1 MNVLTEKLN
10 KGILLFDGA
19 FGTELMRRNI
29 PTGTVPELIN
39 LTAPEV
45 VLSVHRDYIA
55 AGADVI
61 STDTF
66 GANRFKAGAR
76 SDEIIAAAVSNAKKA
91 AGKNALVALDLGPTG
106 QMSEPMGDTS
116 FEEFYD
122 CFKAAVIAGK
132 GADMV
137 LIETMSD
144 LTETRAAALAVKE
157 NSDLPLIVSMTF
169 DENMRTFTGTPVDA
183 FVYSVKSL
191 ADVIGV
197 NCSLGPKQLLP
208 VVERI
213 LSLSDKPVI
222 VQANAGL
229 PDANGNYDVSPE
241 EFAEYAETFRQKG
254 VSVIGGCCGTTPAHI
269 SAVKARVGR
278 ENLFKPASPP
288 PAVASATRVVYLDGV
303 TVVGE
308 RINPTGKKAMK
319 EALRAG
325 DMQYVTDRAV
335 EQEDAGAKI
344 LDVNC
349 GIPEVDEAETL
360 IKLVRHLESVTDLPL
375 QLDSSDPV
383 ALEKALRRYSGRA
396 IVNSVNGEQASLQR
410 ILPLVKKYGSMVIG
424 LTIDENGIPKTVEK
438 RISIAEKIIDEAAKY
453 SIPESDIIIDCLT
466 LTAGAEQDQAVNTLE
481 AIRRLKATRR
491 VKTAL
496 GISNVSFG
504 LPYRQAI
511 NTGFLTAA
519 LWAGLDLAII
529 NPNVRENIECIDVFN
544 VLTARDKGAKNYT
557 EKYAGFSPASV
568 AAPKKAAA
576 SAKADDGDLAHL
588 IKRGL
593 PGAEDATD
601 RLLQEGASAE
611 HVIEKILIPALNEV
625 GAAYEK
631 GTLFLP
637 QLIASADSAKSAFK
651 AIKRRMKTD
660 SIASKGKIIM
670 ATVKGDVHD
679 IGKNIAVTVLQN
691 YGYEVIDLGKN
702 VPPEEVVDAVKKHGA
717 RLVGLSALM
726 TTTIKNMEETVSL
739 LKRECPGVKTMV
751 GGAVLTREYAE
762 KIGADYYC
770 PDAQS
775 DVRFAAEVYGE
786 R

>member
-10 KGILLFDGA
+10 KGILIFDGA
-19 FGTELMRRNI
+19 FGTELMRRKI
-29 PTGTVPELIN
+29 QAGTVPELMN

-45 VLSVHRDYIA
+45 VYSVHRDYIA

-66 GANRFKAGAR
+66 GANRFKAGEK
-76 SDEIIAAAVSNAKKA
+76 SEEIIAAAVSTAKKA
-91 AGKNALVALDLGPTG
+91 AEKRALVALDLGPTG

-116 FEEFYD
+116 FEEFYE
-122 CFKAAVIAGK
+122 CYKAAVIAGK
-132 GADMV
+132 GADLV
-137 LIETMSD
+137 LLETMSD

-169 DENMRTFTGTPVDA
+169 GENMRTFTGTPVDA
-183 FVYSVKSL
+183 FVYSVRSL

-229 PDANGNYDVSPE
+229 PDSNGNYNVSPE
-241 EFAEYAETFRQKG
+241 EFAEYAEIFRQKG
-254 VSVIGGCCGTTPAHI
+254 VSVIGGCCGTTPEHI
-269 SAVKARVGR
+269 AAIRSVIGR

-288 PAVASATRVVYLDGV
+288 PAVSSATRVVYLDGV

-319 EALRAG
+319 EALRSG

-349 GIPEVDEAETL
+349 GIPEIDEAETL
-360 IKLVRHLESVTDLPL
+360 VKLVRHLESVTDLPL

-396 IVNSVNGEQASLQR
+396 VVNSVNGEPSSLNR

-424 LTIDENGIPKTVEK
+424 LTIDENGIPKTAEK
-438 RISIAEKIIDEAAKY
+438 RIGIAEKIITEAAKY

-481 AIRRLKATRR
+481 AIRLLKATHS

-496 GISNVSFG
+496 GISNISFG

-511 NTGFLTAA
+511 NSGFLTAA

-529 NPNVRENIECIDVFN
+529 NPNVRENTECIDVFN
-544 VLTARDKGAKNYT
+544 VLTARDEGAKTYT
-557 EKYAGFSPASV
+557 EKYSGVSPTNV
-568 AAPKKAAA
+568 DVPKKAVS
-576 SAKADDGDLAHL
+576 SAEADGDLFYL

-593 PGAEDATD
+593 PAENATD
-601 RLLQEGASAE
+601 KLLDEGLSAE

-651 AIKRRMKTD
+651 AIKRRMK
-660 SIASKGKIIM
+660 SGSAVSKGKVVM

-691 YGYEVIDLGKN
+691 YGYDVIDLGKN
-702 VPPEEVVDAVKKHGA
+702 VPPEDVVDAVKKHGA
-717 RLVGLSALM
+717 KLVGLSALM
-726 TTTIKNMEETVSL
+726 TTTVKNMEETIRL
-739 LKRECPGVKTMV
+739 LKRECPEVKIMV
-751 GGAVLTREYAE
+751 GGAVLTKEYAE

-775 DVRFAAEVYGE
+775 DVKIASTVYGDKP
-786 R
+786 

>member
-10 KGILLFDGA
+10 KGILIFDGA
-19 FGTELMRRNI
+19 FGTELMRRKI
-29 PTGTVPELIN
+29 RAGTVPELIN

-45 VLSVHRDYIA
+45 VYSVHRDYIA

-66 GANRFKAGAR
+66 GANRFKAGEK
-76 SDEIIAAAVSNAKKA
+76 SEEIIAAAVSTAKKA
-91 AGKNALVALDLGPTG
+91 AEKRALVALDLGPTG

-116 FEEFYD
+116 FEEFYE
-122 CFKAAVIAGK
+122 CYKAAVIAGK
-132 GADMV
+132 GADLV
-137 LIETMSD
+137 LLETMSD

-169 DENMRTFTGTPVDA
+169 GENMRTFTGTPVDA
-183 FVYSVKSL
+183 FVYSVRSY

-229 PDANGNYDVSPE
+229 PDSNGNYNVSPE
-241 EFAEYAETFRQKG
+241 EFAEYAEIFRQKG
-254 VSVIGGCCGTTPAHI
+254 VSVIGGCCGTTPEHI
-269 SAVKARVGR
+269 AAIRSVIGR

-288 PAVASATRVVYLDGV
+288 PAVSSATRVVYLDGV

-319 EALRAG
+319 EALRSG

-349 GIPEVDEAETL
+349 GIPEIDEAETL
-360 IKLVRHLESVTDLPL
+360 VKLVRHLESVTDLPL

-396 IVNSVNGEQASLQR
+396 VVNSVNGEPSSLNR

-424 LTIDENGIPKTVEK
+424 LTIDENGIPKTAEK
-438 RISIAEKIIDEAAKY
+438 RIGIAEKIITEAAKY

-466 LTAGAEQDQAVNTLE
+466 LTAGAEQDQAANTLE
-481 AIRRLKATRR
+481 AIRRLKATHS

-496 GISNVSFG
+496 GISNISFG

-511 NTGFLTAA
+511 NSGFLTAA

-529 NPNVRENIECIDVFN
+529 NPNIRENTECIDVFN
-544 VLTARDKGAKNYT
+544 VLTARDEGAKTYT
-557 EKYAGFSPASV
+557 EKYSGVSPTNV
-568 AAPKKAAA
+568 DVPKKAAS
-576 SAKADDGDLAHL
+576 SAEAGGDLFYL

-593 PGAEDATD
+593 PAENATD
-601 RLLQEGASAE
+601 KLLDEGLSAE

-651 AIKRRMKTD
+651 AIKRRMK
-660 SIASKGKIIM
+660 SGSAVSKGKVVM

-691 YGYEVIDLGKN
+691 YGYDVIDLGKN
-702 VPPEEVVDAVKKHGA
+702 VPPEDVVDAVKKHGA
-717 RLVGLSALM
+717 KLVGLSALM
-726 TTTIKNMEETVSL
+726 TTTVKNMEETIRL
-739 LKRECPGVKTMV
+739 LKRECPEVKIMV
-751 GGAVLTREYAE
+751 GGAVLTKEYAE

-775 DVRFAAEVYGE
+775 DVKIASTVYSDKP
-786 R
+786 

>member
-10 KGILLFDGA
+10 KGILIFDGA
-19 FGTELMRRNI
+19 FGTELMRRKI
-29 PTGTVPELIN
+29 RAGTVPELIN

-45 VLSVHRDYIA
+45 VYSVHRDYIA

-66 GANRFKAGAR
+66 GANRFKAGEK
-76 SDEIIAAAVSNAKKA
+76 SEEIIAAAVSTAKKA
-91 AGKNALVALDLGPTG
+91 AEKRALVALDLGPTG

-116 FEEFYD
+116 FEEFYE
-122 CFKAAVIAGK
+122 CYKAAVIAGK
-132 GADMV
+132 GADLV
-137 LIETMSD
+137 LLETMSD

-169 DENMRTFTGTPVDA
+169 GENMRTFTGTPVDA
-183 FVYSVKSL
+183 FVYSVRSL

-229 PDANGNYDVSPE
+229 PDSNGNYNVSPE
-241 EFAEYAETFRQKG
+241 EFAEYAEIFRQKG
-254 VSVIGGCCGTTPAHI
+254 VSVIGGCCGTTPEHI
-269 SAVKARVGR
+269 AAIRSVIGR

-288 PAVASATRVVYLDGV
+288 PAVSSATRVVYLDGV

-319 EALRAG
+319 EALRSG

-349 GIPEVDEAETL
+349 GIPEIDEAETL
-360 IKLVRHLESVTDLPL
+360 VKLVRHLESVTDLPL

-396 IVNSVNGEQASLQR
+396 VVNSVNGEPSSLNR

-424 LTIDENGIPKTVEK
+424 LTIDENGIPKTAEK
-438 RISIAEKIIDEAAKY
+438 RIGIAEKIITEAAKY

-481 AIRRLKATRR
+481 AIRRLKATHS

-496 GISNVSFG
+496 GISNISFG

-511 NTGFLTAA
+511 NSGFLTAA

-529 NPNVRENIECIDVFN
+529 NPNIRENTECIDVFN
-544 VLTARDKGAKNYT
+544 VLTARDEGAKTYT
-557 EKYAGFSPASV
+557 EKYSGVSPANV
-568 AAPKKAAA
+568 DVPKKAAS
-576 SAKADDGDLAHL
+576 SAEADGDLFYL

-593 PGAEDATD
+593 PAENVTD
-601 RLLQEGASAE
+601 KLLDEGLSAE

-651 AIKRRMKTD
+651 AIKRRMK
-660 SIASKGKIIM
+660 SGSAVSKGKVVM

-691 YGYEVIDLGKN
+691 YGYDVIDLGKN
-702 VPPEEVVDAVKKHGA
+702 VPPEDVVDAVKKHGA
-717 RLVGLSALM
+717 KLVGLSALM
-726 TTTIKNMEETVSL
+726 TTTVKNMEETIRL
-739 LKRECPGVKTMV
+739 LKRECPEVKIMV
-751 GGAVLTREYAE
+751 GGAVLTKEYAE

-775 DVRFAAEVYGE
+775 DVKIASTVYGDKP
-786 R
+786 

>member
-10 KGILLFDGA
+10 KGILIFDGA
-19 FGTELMRRNI
+19 FGTELMRRKI
-29 PTGTVPELIN
+29 RAGTVPELIN

-45 VLSVHRDYIA
+45 VYSVHRDYIA

-66 GANRFKAGAR
+66 GANRFKAGEK
-76 SDEIIAAAVSNAKKA
+76 SEEIIAAAVSTAKKA
-91 AGKNALVALDLGPTG
+91 AEKRALVALDLGPTG

-116 FEEFYD
+116 FEEFYE
-122 CFKAAVIAGK
+122 CYKAAVIAGK
-132 GADMV
+132 GADLV
-137 LIETMSD
+137 LLETMSD

-169 DENMRTFTGTPVDA
+169 GENMRTFTGTPVDA
-183 FVYSVKSL
+183 FVYSVRSL

-229 PDANGNYDVSPE
+229 PDSNGNYNVSPE
-241 EFAEYAETFRQKG
+241 EFAEYAEIFRQKG
-254 VSVIGGCCGTTPAHI
+254 VSVIGGCCGTTPEHI
-269 SAVKARVGR
+269 AAIRSVIGR

-288 PAVASATRVVYLDGV
+288 PAVSSATRVVYLDGV

-319 EALRAG
+319 EALRSG

-349 GIPEVDEAETL
+349 GIPEIDEAETL
-360 IKLVRHLESVTDLPL
+360 VKLVRHLESVTDLPL

-396 IVNSVNGEQASLQR
+396 VVNSVNGEPSSLNR

-424 LTIDENGIPKTVEK
+424 LTIDENGIPKTAEK
-438 RISIAEKIIDEAAKY
+438 RIGIAEKIITEAAKY

-481 AIRRLKATRR
+481 AIRRLKATHS

-496 GISNVSFG
+496 GISNISFG

-511 NTGFLTAA
+511 NSGFLTAA

-529 NPNVRENIECIDVFN
+529 NPNIRENIECIDVFN
-544 VLTARDKGAKNYT
+544 VLTARDEGAKTYT
-557 EKYAGFSPASV
+557 EKYSGVSPTNV
-568 AAPKKAAA
+568 DVPKKAAS
-576 SAKADDGDLAHL
+576 SAEADGDLFYL

-593 PGAEDATD
+593 PAENATD
-601 RLLQEGASAE
+601 KLLDEGLSAE

-651 AIKRRMKTD
+651 AIKRRMK
-660 SIASKGKIIM
+660 SGSAVSKGKVVM

-691 YGYEVIDLGKN
+691 YGYDVIDLGKN
-702 VPPEEVVDAVKKHGA
+702 VPPEDVVDAVKKHGA
-717 RLVGLSALM
+717 KLVGLSALM
-726 TTTIKNMEETVSL
+726 TTTVKNMEETIRL
-739 LKRECPGVKTMV
+739 LKRECPEVKIMV
-751 GGAVLTREYAE
+751 GGAVLTKEYAE

-775 DVRFAAEVYGE
+775 DVKIASTVYGDKP
-786 R
+786 

>member
-10 KGILLFDGA
+10 KGILIFDGA
-19 FGTELMRRNI
+19 FGTELMRRKI
-29 PTGTVPELIN
+29 RAGTVPELIN

-45 VLSVHRDYIA
+45 VYSVHRDYIA

-66 GANRFKAGAR
+66 GANRFKAGEK
-76 SDEIIAAAVSNAKKA
+76 SEEIIAAAVSTAKKA
-91 AGKNALVALDLGPTG
+91 AEKRALVALDLGPTG

-116 FEEFYD
+116 FEEFYE
-122 CFKAAVIAGK
+122 CYKAAVIAGK
-132 GADMV
+132 GADLV
-137 LIETMSD
+137 LLETMSD

-169 DENMRTFTGTPVDA
+169 GENMRTFTGTPVDA
-183 FVYSVKSL
+183 FVYSVRSL

-229 PDANGNYDVSPE
+229 PDSNGNYNVSPE
-241 EFAEYAETFRQKG
+241 EFAEYAEIFRQKG
-254 VSVIGGCCGTTPAHI
+254 VSVIGGCCGTTPEHI
-269 SAVKARVGR
+269 AAIRSVIGR

-288 PAVASATRVVYLDGV
+288 PAVSSATRVVYLDGV

-349 GIPEVDEAETL
+349 GIPEIDEAETL
-360 IKLVRHLESVTDLPL
+360 VKLVRHLESVTDLPL

-396 IVNSVNGEQASLQR
+396 VVNSVNGEPSSLNR

-424 LTIDENGIPKTVEK
+424 LTIDENGIPKTAEK
-438 RISIAEKIIDEAAKY
+438 RIGIAEKIITEAAKY

-481 AIRRLKATRR
+481 AIRRLKATHS

-496 GISNVSFG
+496 GISNISFG

-511 NTGFLTAA
+511 NSGFLTAA

-529 NPNVRENIECIDVFN
+529 NPNIRENTECIDVFN
-544 VLTARDKGAKNYT
+544 VLTARDEGAKTYT
-557 EKYAGFSPASV
+557 EKYSGGSPASV
-568 AAPKKAAA
+568 DVPKKAAS
-576 SAKADDGDLAHL
+576 SAEADGDLFYL

-593 PGAEDATD
+593 PAENATD
-601 RLLQEGASAE
+601 KLLDEGLSAE

-651 AIKRRMKTD
+651 AIKRRMK
-660 SIASKGKIIM
+660 SGSAVSKGKVVM

-691 YGYEVIDLGKN
+691 YGYDVIDLGKN
-702 VPPEEVVDAVKKHGA
+702 VPPEDVVDAVKKHGA
-717 RLVGLSALM
+717 KLVGLSALM
-726 TTTIKNMEETVSL
+726 TTTVKNMEETIRL
-739 LKRECPGVKTMV
+739 LKRECPEVKIMV
-751 GGAVLTREYAE
+751 GGAVLTKEYAE

-775 DVRFAAEVYGE
+775 DVKIASTVYGDKP
-786 R
+786 

>member
-10 KGILLFDGA
+10 KGILIFDGA
-19 FGTELMRRNI
+19 FGTELMRRKI
-29 PTGTVPELIN
+29 RAGTVPELIN

-45 VLSVHRDYIA
+45 VYSVHRDYIA

-66 GANRFKAGAR
+66 GANRFKAGEK
-76 SDEIIAAAVSNAKKA
+76 SEEIIAAAVSTAKKA
-91 AGKNALVALDLGPTG
+91 AEKRALVALDLGPTG

-116 FEEFYD
+116 FEEFYE
-122 CFKAAVIAGK
+122 CYKSAVIAGK
-132 GADMV
+132 GADLV
-137 LIETMSD
+137 LLETMSD

-169 DENMRTFTGTPVDA
+169 GENMRTFTGTPVDA
-183 FVYSVKSL
+183 FVYSVRSL

-229 PDANGNYDVSPE
+229 PDSNGNYNVSPE
-241 EFAEYAETFRQKG
+241 EFAEYAEIFRQKG
-254 VSVIGGCCGTTPAHI
+254 VSVIGGCCGTTPEHI
-269 SAVKARVGR
+269 AAIRSVIGR

-288 PAVASATRVVYLDGV
+288 PAVSSATRVVYLDGV

-319 EALRAG
+319 EALRSG

-349 GIPEVDEAETL
+349 GIPEIDEAETL
-360 IKLVRHLESVTDLPL
+360 VKLVRHLESVTDLPL

-396 IVNSVNGEQASLQR
+396 VVNSVNGEPSSLNR

-424 LTIDENGIPKTVEK
+424 LTIDENGIPKTAEK
-438 RISIAEKIIDEAAKY
+438 RIGIAEKIITEAAKY

-481 AIRRLKATRR
+481 AIRRLKATRS

-496 GISNVSFG
+496 GISNISFG

-511 NTGFLTAA
+511 NSGFLTAA

-529 NPNVRENIECIDVFN
+529 NPNIRENTECIDVFN
-544 VLTARDKGAKNYT
+544 VLTARDEGAKTYT
-557 EKYAGFSPASV
+557 EKYSGVSPTNV
-568 AAPKKAAA
+568 DVPKKAAS
-576 SAKADDGDLAHL
+576 SAEADGDLFYL

-593 PGAEDATD
+593 PAENATD
-601 RLLQEGASAE
+601 KLLDEGLSAE

-651 AIKRRMKTD
+651 AIKRRMK
-660 SIASKGKIIM
+660 SGSAVSKGKVVM

-691 YGYEVIDLGKN
+691 YGYDVIDLGKN
-702 VPPEEVVDAVKKHGA
+702 VPPEDVVDAVKKHGA
-717 RLVGLSALM
+717 KLVGLSALM
-726 TTTIKNMEETVSL
+726 TTTVKNMEETIRL
-739 LKRECPGVKTMV
+739 LKRECPEVKIMV
-751 GGAVLTREYAE
+751 GGAVLTKEYAE

-775 DVRFAAEVYGE
+775 DVKIASTVYGDKP
-786 R
+786 

>member
-10 KGILLFDGA
+10 KGILIFDGA
-19 FGTELMRRNI
+19 FGTELMRRKI
-29 PTGTVPELIN
+29 RAGTVPELIN

-45 VLSVHRDYIA
+45 VYSVHRDYIA

-66 GANRFKAGAR
+66 GANRFKAGEK
-76 SDEIIAAAVSNAKKA
+76 SEEIIAAAVSTAKKA
-91 AGKNALVALDLGPTG
+91 AEKRALVALDLGPTG

-116 FEEFYD
+116 FEEFYE
-122 CFKAAVIAGK
+122 CYKAAVIAGK
-132 GADMV
+132 GADLV
-137 LIETMSD
+137 LLETMSD

-169 DENMRTFTGTPVDA
+169 GENMRTFTGTPVDA
-183 FVYSVKSL
+183 FVYSVRSY

-208 VVERI
+208 IVERI

-229 PDANGNYDVSPE
+229 PDSNGNYNVSPE
-241 EFAEYAETFRQKG
+241 EFAEYAEIFRQKG
-254 VSVIGGCCGTTPAHI
+254 VSVIGGCCGTTPEHI
-269 SAVKARVGR
+269 AAIRSVIGR

-288 PAVASATRVVYLDGV
+288 PAVSSATRVVYLDGV

-319 EALRAG
+319 EALRSG

-349 GIPEVDEAETL
+349 GIPEIDEAETL
-360 IKLVRHLESVTDLPL
+360 VKLVRHLESVTDLPL

-396 IVNSVNGEQASLQR
+396 VVNSVNGEPSSLNR

-424 LTIDENGIPKTVEK
+424 LTIDENGIPKTAEK
-438 RISIAEKIIDEAAKY
+438 RIGIAEKIITEAAKY

-481 AIRRLKATRR
+481 AIRRLKATHS

-496 GISNVSFG
+496 GISNISFG

-511 NTGFLTAA
+511 NSGFLTAA

-529 NPNVRENIECIDVFN
+529 NPNIRENTECIDVFN
-544 VLTARDKGAKNYT
+544 VLTARDEGAKTYT
-557 EKYAGFSPASV
+557 EKYSGVSPTNV
-568 AAPKKAAA
+568 DVPKKAAS
-576 SAKADDGDLAHL
+576 SAEADGDLFYL

-593 PGAEDATD
+593 PAESATD
-601 RLLQEGASAE
+601 KLLDEGLSAE

-651 AIKRRMKTD
+651 AIKRRMK
-660 SIASKGKIIM
+660 SGSAVSKGKVVM

-691 YGYEVIDLGKN
+691 YGYDVIDLGKN
-702 VPPEEVVDAVKKHGA
+702 VPPEDVVDAVKKHGA
-717 RLVGLSALM
+717 KLVGLSALM
-726 TTTIKNMEETVSL
+726 TTTVKNMEETIRL
-739 LKRECPGVKTMV
+739 LKRECPEVKIMV
-751 GGAVLTREYAE
+751 GGAVLTKEYAE

-775 DVRFAAEVYGE
+775 DVKIASTVYGDKP
-786 R
+786 

>member
-10 KGILLFDGA
+10 KGILIFDGA
-19 FGTELMRRNI
+19 FGTELMRRKI
-29 PTGTVPELIN
+29 RAGTVPELIN

-45 VLSVHRDYIA
+45 VYSVHRDYIA

-66 GANRFKAGAR
+66 GANRFKAGEK
-76 SDEIIAAAVSNAKKA
+76 SEEIIAAAVSTAKKA
-91 AGKNALVALDLGPTG
+91 AEKRALVALDLGPTG

-116 FEEFYD
+116 FEEFYE
-122 CFKAAVIAGK
+122 CYKAAVIAGK
-132 GADMV
+132 GADLV
-137 LIETMSD
+137 LLETMSD

-169 DENMRTFTGTPVDA
+169 GENMRTFTGTPVDA
-183 FVYSVKSL
+183 FVYSVRSY

-208 VVERI
+208 IVERI

-229 PDANGNYDVSPE
+229 PDSNGNYNVSPE
-241 EFAEYAETFRQKG
+241 EFAEYAEIFRQKG
-254 VSVIGGCCGTTPAHI
+254 VSVIGGCCGTTPEHI
-269 SAVKARVGR
+269 AAIRSVIGR

-288 PAVASATRVVYLDGV
+288 PAVSSATRVVYLDGV

-319 EALRAG
+319 EALRSG

-349 GIPEVDEAETL
+349 GIPEIDEAETL
-360 IKLVRHLESVTDLPL
+360 VKLVRHLESVTDLPL

-396 IVNSVNGEQASLQR
+396 VVNSVNGEPSSLNR

-424 LTIDENGIPKTVEK
+424 LTIDENGIPKTAEK
-438 RISIAEKIIDEAAKY
+438 RIGIAEKIITEAAKY

-481 AIRRLKATRR
+481 AIRRLKATHS

-496 GISNVSFG
+496 GISNISFG

-511 NTGFLTAA
+511 NSGFLTAA

-529 NPNVRENIECIDVFN
+529 NPNIRENIECIDVFN
-544 VLTARDKGAKNYT
+544 VLTARDEGAKTYT
-557 EKYAGFSPASV
+557 EKYSGVSPTNV
-568 AAPKKAAA
+568 DVPKKAAS
-576 SAKADDGDLAHL
+576 SAEADGDLFYL

-593 PGAEDATD
+593 PAENATD
-601 RLLQEGASAE
+601 KLLDEGLSAE

-651 AIKRRMKTD
+651 AIKRRMK
-660 SIASKGKIIM
+660 SGSAVSKGKVVM

-691 YGYEVIDLGKN
+691 YGYDVIDLGKN
-702 VPPEEVVDAVKKHGA
+702 VPPEDVVDAVKKHGA
-717 RLVGLSALM
+717 KLVGLSALM
-726 TTTIKNMEETVSL
+726 TTTVKNMEETIRL
-739 LKRECPGVKTMV
+739 LKRECPEVKIMV
-751 GGAVLTREYAE
+751 GGAVLTKEYAE

-775 DVRFAAEVYGE
+775 DVKIASTVYGDKP
-786 R
+786 

>member
-10 KGILLFDGA
+10 KGILIFDGA
-19 FGTELMRRNI
+19 FGTELMRRKI
-29 PTGTVPELIN
+29 QAGTVPELIN

-45 VLSVHRDYIA
+45 VYSVHRDYIA

-66 GANRFKAGAR
+66 GANRFKAGEK
-76 SDEIIAAAVSNAKKA
+76 SEEIIAAAVSTAKKA
-91 AGKNALVALDLGPTG
+91 AEKRALVALDLGPTG

-116 FEEFYD
+116 FEEFYE
-122 CFKAAVIAGK
+122 CYKAAVIAGK
-132 GADMV
+132 GADLV
-137 LIETMSD
+137 LLETMSD

-169 DENMRTFTGTPVDA
+169 GENMRTFTGTPVDA
-183 FVYSVKSL
+183 FVYSVRSY

-229 PDANGNYDVSPE
+229 PDSNGNYNVSPE
-241 EFAEYAETFRQKG
+241 EFAEYAEIFRQKG
-254 VSVIGGCCGTTPAHI
+254 VSVIGGCCGTTPEHI
-269 SAVKARVGR
+269 AAIRSVIGR

-288 PAVASATRVVYLDGV
+288 PAVSSATRVVYLDGV

-319 EALRAG
+319 EALRSG

-349 GIPEVDEAETL
+349 GIPEIDEAETL
-360 IKLVRHLESVTDLPL
+360 VKLVRHLESVTDLPL

-396 IVNSVNGEQASLQR
+396 VVNSVNGEPSSLNR

-424 LTIDENGIPKTVEK
+424 LTIDENGIPKTAEK
-438 RISIAEKIIDEAAKY
+438 RIGIAEKIITEAAKY

-481 AIRRLKATRR
+481 AIRRLKATHS

-496 GISNVSFG
+496 GISNISFG

-511 NTGFLTAA
+511 NSGFLTAA

-529 NPNVRENIECIDVFN
+529 NPNIRENTECIDVFN
-544 VLTARDKGAKNYT
+544 VLTARDEGAKTYT
-557 EKYAGFSPASV
+557 EKYSGVSPTNV
-568 AAPKKAAA
+568 DVPKKAAS
-576 SAKADDGDLAHL
+576 SAEADGDLFYL

-593 PGAEDATD
+593 PAENATD
-601 RLLQEGASAE
+601 KLLDEGLSAE

-651 AIKRRMKTD
+651 AIKRRMK
-660 SIASKGKIIM
+660 SGSAVSKGKVVM

-691 YGYEVIDLGKN
+691 YGYDVIDLGKN
-702 VPPEEVVDAVKKHGA
+702 VPPEDVVDAVKKHGA
-717 RLVGLSALM
+717 KLVGLSALM
-726 TTTIKNMEETVSL
+726 TTTVKNMEETIRL
-739 LKRECPGVKTMV
+739 LKRECPEVKIMV
-751 GGAVLTREYAE
+751 GGAVLTKEYAE

-775 DVRFAAEVYGE
+775 DVKIASTVYGDKP
-786 R
+786 

>member
-10 KGILLFDGA
+10 KGILIFDGA
-19 FGTELMRRNI
+19 FGTELMRRKI
-29 PTGTVPELIN
+29 QAGTVPELIN

-45 VLSVHRDYIA
+45 VYSVHRDYIA

-66 GANRFKAGAR
+66 GANRFKAGEK
-76 SDEIIAAAVSNAKKA
+76 SEEIIAAAVSTAKKA
-91 AGKNALVALDLGPTG
+91 AEKRALVALDLGPTG

-116 FEEFYD
+116 FEEFYE
-122 CFKAAVIAGK
+122 CYKAAVIAGK
-132 GADMV
+132 GADLV
-137 LIETMSD
+137 LLETMSD

-169 DENMRTFTGTPVDA
+169 GENMRTFTGTPVDA
-183 FVYSVKSL
+183 FVYSVRSY

-229 PDANGNYDVSPE
+229 PDSNGNYNVSPE
-241 EFAEYAETFRQKG
+241 EFAEYAEIFRQKG
-254 VSVIGGCCGTTPAHI
+254 VSVIGGCCGTTPEHI
-269 SAVKARVGR
+269 AAIRSVIGR

-288 PAVASATRVVYLDGV
+288 PAVSSATRVVYLDGV

-319 EALRAG
+319 EALRSG

-349 GIPEVDEAETL
+349 GIPEIDEAETL
-360 IKLVRHLESVTDLPL
+360 VKLVRHLESVTDLPL

-396 IVNSVNGEQASLQR
+396 VVNSVNGEPSSLNR

-424 LTIDENGIPKTVEK
+424 LTIDENGIPKTAEK
-438 RISIAEKIIDEAAKY
+438 RIGIAEKIITEAAKY

-481 AIRRLKATRR
+481 AIRRLKATHS

-496 GISNVSFG
+496 GISNISFG

-511 NTGFLTAA
+511 NSGFLTAA

-529 NPNVRENIECIDVFN
+529 NPNIRENTECIDVFN
-544 VLTARDKGAKNYT
+544 VLTARDEGAKTYT
-557 EKYAGFSPASV
+557 EKYSGVSPTNV
-568 AAPKKAAA
+568 DVPKKAAS
-576 SAKADDGDLAHL
+576 SAEADGDLFYL

-593 PGAEDATD
+593 PAENATVK
-601 RLLQEGASAE
+601 LLDEGLSAE

-651 AIKRRMKTD
+651 AIKRRMK
-660 SIASKGKIIM
+660 SGSAVSKGKVVM

-691 YGYEVIDLGKN
+691 YGYDVIDLGKN
-702 VPPEEVVDAVKKHGA
+702 VPPEDVVDAVKKHGA
-717 RLVGLSALM
+717 KLVGLSALM
-726 TTTIKNMEETVSL
+726 TTTVKNMEETIRL
-739 LKRECPGVKTMV
+739 LKRECPEVKIMV
-751 GGAVLTREYAE
+751 GGAVLTKEYAE

-775 DVRFAAEVYGE
+775 DVKIASTVYGDKP
-786 R
+786 

>member
-10 KGILLFDGA
+10 KGILIFDGA
-19 FGTELMRRNI
+19 FGTELMRRKI
-29 PTGTVPELIN
+29 RAGTVPELIN

-45 VLSVHRDYIA
+45 VYSVHRDYIA

-66 GANRFKAGAR
+66 GANRFKAGEK
-76 SDEIIAAAVSNAKKA
+76 SEEIIAAAVSTAKKA
-91 AGKNALVALDLGPTG
+91 AEKRALVALDLGPTG

-116 FEEFYD
+116 FEEFYE
-122 CFKAAVIAGK
+122 CYKAAVIAGK
-132 GADMV
+132 GADLV
-137 LIETMSD
+137 LLETMSD

-169 DENMRTFTGTPVDA
+169 GENMRTFTGTPVDA
-183 FVYSVKSL
+183 FVYSVRSY

-208 VVERI
+208 IVERI

-229 PDANGNYDVSPE
+229 PDSNGNYNVSPE
-241 EFAEYAETFRQKG
+241 EFAEYAEIFRQKG
-254 VSVIGGCCGTTPAHI
+254 VSVIGGCCGTTPEHI
-269 SAVKARVGR
+269 AAIRSVIGR

-288 PAVASATRVVYLDGV
+288 PAVSSATRVVYLDGV

-319 EALRAG
+319 EALRSG

-349 GIPEVDEAETL
+349 GIPEIDEAETL
-360 IKLVRHLESVTDLPL
+360 VKLVRHLESVTDLPL

-396 IVNSVNGEQASLQR
+396 VVNSVNGEPSSLNR

-424 LTIDENGIPKTVEK
+424 LTIDENGIPKTAEK
-438 RISIAEKIIDEAAKY
+438 RIGIAEKIITEAAKY

-481 AIRRLKATRR
+481 AIRRLKATRS

-496 GISNVSFG
+496 GISNISFG

-511 NTGFLTAA
+511 NSGFLTAA

-544 VLTARDKGAKNYT
+544 VLTARDEGAKTYT
-557 EKYAGFSPASV
+557 EKYSGVSPTNV
-568 AAPKKAAA
+568 DVPKKAAS
-576 SAKADDGDLAHL
+576 SAEADGDLFYL

-593 PGAEDATD
+593 PAENATD
-601 RLLQEGASAE
+601 KLLDEGLSAE

-651 AIKRRMKTD
+651 AIKRRMK
-660 SIASKGKIIM
+660 SGSAVSKGKVVM

-691 YGYEVIDLGKN
+691 YGYDVIDLGKN
-702 VPPEEVVDAVKKHGA
+702 VPPEDVVDAVKKHGA
-717 RLVGLSALM
+717 KLVGLSALM
-726 TTTIKNMEETVSL
+726 TTTVKNMEETIRL
-739 LKRECPGVKTMV
+739 LKRECPEVKIMV
-751 GGAVLTREYAE
+751 GGAVLTKEYAE

-775 DVRFAAEVYGE
+775 DVKIASTVYGDKP
-786 R
+786 

>member
-10 KGILLFDGA
+10 KGILIFDGA
-19 FGTELMRRNI
+19 FGTELMRRKI
-29 PTGTVPELIN
+29 RAGTVPELIN

-45 VLSVHRDYIA
+45 VYSVHRDYIA

-66 GANRFKAGAR
+66 GANRFKAGEK
-76 SDEIIAAAVSNAKKA
+76 SEEIIAAAVSTAKKA
-91 AGKNALVALDLGPTG
+91 AEKRVLVALDLGPTG

-116 FEEFYD
+116 FEEFYE
-122 CFKAAVIAGK
+122 CYKAAVIAGK
-132 GADMV
+132 GADLV
-137 LIETMSD
+137 LLETMSD

-169 DENMRTFTGTPVDA
+169 GENMRTFTGTPVDA
-183 FVYSVKSL
+183 FVYSVRSL

-229 PDANGNYDVSPE
+229 PDSNGNYNVSPE
-241 EFAEYAETFRQKG
+241 EFAEYAEIFRQKG
-254 VSVIGGCCGTTPAHI
+254 VSVIGGCCGTTPEHI
-269 SAVKARVGR
+269 AAIRSVIGR

-288 PAVASATRVVYLDGV
+288 PAVSSATRVVYLDGV

-319 EALRAG
+319 EALRSG

-349 GIPEVDEAETL
+349 GIPEIDEAETL
-360 IKLVRHLESVTDLPL
+360 VKLVRHLESVTDLPL

-396 IVNSVNGEQASLQR
+396 VVNSVNGEPSSLNR

-424 LTIDENGIPKTVEK
+424 LTIDENGIPKTAEK
-438 RISIAEKIIDEAAKY
+438 RIGIAEKIITEAAKY

-481 AIRRLKATRR
+481 AIRRLKATHS

-496 GISNVSFG
+496 GISNISFG

-511 NTGFLTAA
+511 NSGFLTAA

-529 NPNVRENIECIDVFN
+529 NPNIRENTECIDVFN
-544 VLTARDKGAKNYT
+544 VLTARDEGAKTYT
-557 EKYAGFSPASV
+557 EKYSGVSPTNV
-568 AAPKKAAA
+568 DVPKKAAS
-576 SAKADDGDLAHL
+576 SAEADGDLFYL

-593 PGAEDATD
+593 PAENATD
-601 RLLQEGASAE
+601 KLLDEGLSAE

-651 AIKRRMKTD
+651 AIKRRMK
-660 SIASKGKIIM
+660 SGSAVSKGKVVM

-691 YGYEVIDLGKN
+691 YGYDVIDLGKN
-702 VPPEEVVDAVKKHGA
+702 VPPEDVVDAVKKHGA
-717 RLVGLSALM
+717 KLVGLSALM
-726 TTTIKNMEETVSL
+726 TTTVKNMEETIRL
-739 LKRECPGVKTMV
+739 LKRECPEVKIMV
-751 GGAVLTREYAE
+751 GGAVLTKEYAE

-775 DVRFAAEVYGE
+775 DVKIASTVYGDKP
-786 R
+786 

>member
-10 KGILLFDGA
+10 KGILIFDGA
-19 FGTELMRRNI
+19 FGTELMRRKI
-29 PTGTVPELIN
+29 PTGTLPELIN

-45 VLSVHRDYIA
+45 VYSVHRDYIA

-66 GANRFKAGAR
+66 GANRFKAGEK
-76 SDEIIAAAVSNAKKA
+76 SEEIIDAAVSTAKKA
-91 AGKNALVALDLGPTG
+91 AEKRALVALDLGPTG

-116 FEEFYD
+116 FEEFYE
-122 CFKAAVIAGK
+122 CYKAAVIAGK
-132 GADMV
+132 GADLV
-137 LIETMSD
+137 LLETMSD

-169 DENMRTFTGTPVDA
+169 GENMRTFTGTPVDA
-183 FVYSVKSL
+183 FVYSVRSY

-229 PDANGNYDVSPE
+229 PDSNGNYNVSPE
-241 EFAEYAETFRQKG
+241 EFAEYAEIFRQKG
-254 VSVIGGCCGTTPAHI
+254 VSVIGGCCGTTPEHI
-269 SAVKARVGR
+269 AAIRSVIGR

-288 PAVASATRVVYLDGV
+288 PAVSSATRVVYLDGV

-319 EALRAG
+319 EALRSG

-349 GIPEVDEAETL
+349 GIPEIDEAETL
-360 IKLVRHLESVTDLPL
+360 VKLVRHLESVTDLPL

-396 IVNSVNGEQASLQR
+396 VVNSVNGEPSSLNR

-424 LTIDENGIPKTVEK
+424 LTIDENGIPKTAEK
-438 RISIAEKIIDEAAKY
+438 RIGIAEKIITEAAKY

-481 AIRRLKATRR
+481 AIRRLKATRS

-496 GISNVSFG
+496 GISNISFG

-511 NTGFLTAA
+511 NSGFLTAA

-544 VLTARDKGAKNYT
+544 VLTARDEGAKTYT
-557 EKYAGFSPASV
+557 EKYSGVSPTNV
-568 AAPKKAAA
+568 DVPKKAAS
-576 SAKADDGDLAHL
+576 SAEADGDLFYL

-593 PGAEDATD
+593 PAENATD
-601 RLLQEGASAE
+601 KLLDEGLSAE

-651 AIKRRMKTD
+651 AIKRRMK
-660 SIASKGKIIM
+660 SGSAVSKGKVVM

-691 YGYEVIDLGKN
+691 YGYDVIDLGKN
-702 VPPEEVVDAVKKHGA
+702 VPPEDVVDAVKKHGA
-717 RLVGLSALM
+717 KLVGLSALM
-726 TTTIKNMEETVSL
+726 TTTVKNMEETIRL
-739 LKRECPGVKTMV
+739 LKRECPEVKIMV
-751 GGAVLTREYAE
+751 GGAVLTKEYAE

-775 DVRFAAEVYGE
+775 DVKIASTVYGDKP
-786 R
+786 

>member
-10 KGILLFDGA
+10 KGILIFDGA
-19 FGTELMRRNI
+19 FGTELMRRKI
-29 PTGTVPELIN
+29 RAGTVPELIN

-45 VLSVHRDYIA
+45 VYSVHRDYIA

-66 GANRFKAGAR
+66 GANRCKAGEK
-76 SDEIIAAAVSNAKKA
+76 SEEIIAAAVSTAKKA
-91 AGKNALVALDLGPTG
+91 AEKRALVALDLGPTG

-116 FEEFYD
+116 FEEFYE
-122 CFKAAVIAGK
+122 CYKAAVIAGK
-132 GADMV
+132 GADLV
-137 LIETMSD
+137 LLETMSD

-169 DENMRTFTGTPVDA
+169 GENMRTFTGTSVDA
-183 FVYSVKSL
+183 FVYSVRSL

-229 PDANGNYDVSPE
+229 PDSNGNYNVSPE
-241 EFAEYAETFRQKG
+241 EFAEYAEIFRQKG
-254 VSVIGGCCGTTPAHI
+254 GSVIGGCCGTTPEHI
-269 SAVKARVGR
+269 AAIRSVIGR

-288 PAVASATRVVYLDGV
+288 PAVSSATRVVYLDGV

-319 EALRAG
+319 EALRSG

-349 GIPEVDEAETL
+349 GIPEIDEAETL
-360 IKLVRHLESVTDLPL
+360 VKLVRHLESVTDLPL

-396 IVNSVNGEQASLQR
+396 VVNSVNGEPSSLNR

-424 LTIDENGIPKTVEK
+424 LTIDENGIPKTAEK
-438 RISIAEKIIDEAAKY
+438 RIGIAEKIITEAAKY

-481 AIRRLKATRR
+481 AIRRLKATHS

-496 GISNVSFG
+496 GISNISFG

-511 NTGFLTAA
+511 NSGFLTAA

-529 NPNVRENIECIDVFN
+529 NPNIRENTECIDVFN
-544 VLTARDKGAKNYT
+544 VLTARDEGAKTYT
-557 EKYAGFSPASV
+557 EKYSGVSPTNV
-568 AAPKKAAA
+568 DVPKNAA
-576 SAKADDGDLAHL
+576 SSAEADGDLFYL

-593 PGAEDATD
+593 PAENATD
-601 RLLQEGASAE
+601 KLLDEGLSAE

-651 AIKRRMKTD
+651 AIKRRMK
-660 SIASKGKIIM
+660 SGSAVSKGKVVM

-691 YGYEVIDLGKN
+691 YGYDVIDLGKN
-702 VPPEEVVDAVKKHGA
+702 VPPEDVVDAAKKHGA
-717 RLVGLSALM
+717 KLVGLSALM
-726 TTTIKNMEETVSL
+726 TTTVKNMEETIRL
-739 LKRECPGVKTMV
+739 LKRECPEVKIMV
-751 GGAVLTREYAE
+751 GGAVLTKEYAE

-775 DVRFAAEVYGE
+775 DVKIASTVYGDKP
-786 R
+786 

>member
-10 KGILLFDGA
+10 KGILIFDGA
-19 FGTELMRRNI
+19 FGTELMRRKI
-29 PTGTVPELIN
+29 RAGTVPELIN

-45 VLSVHRDYIA
+45 VYSVHRDYIA

-66 GANRFKAGAR
+66 GANRFKAGEK
-76 SDEIIAAAVSNAKKA
+76 SEEIIAAAVSTAKKA
-91 AGKNALVALDLGPTG
+91 AEKRALVALDLGPTG

-116 FEEFYD
+116 FEEFYE
-122 CFKAAVIAGK
+122 CYKAAVIAGK
-132 GADMV
+132 GADLV
-137 LIETMSD
+137 LLETMSD

-169 DENMRTFTGTPVDA
+169 GENMRTFTGTPVDA
-183 FVYSVKSL
+183 FVYSVRSY

-208 VVERI
+208 IVERI

-229 PDANGNYDVSPE
+229 PDSNGNYNVSPE
-241 EFAEYAETFRQKG
+241 EFAEYAEIFRQKG
-254 VSVIGGCCGTTPAHI
+254 VSVIGGCCGTTPEHI
-269 SAVKARVGR
+269 AAIRSVIGR

-288 PAVASATRVVYLDGV
+288 PAVSSATRVVYLDGV

-319 EALRAG
+319 EALRSG

-349 GIPEVDEAETL
+349 GIPEIDEAETL
-360 IKLVRHLESVTDLPL
+360 VKLVRHLESVTDLPL

-396 IVNSVNGEQASLQR
+396 VVNSVNGEPSSLNR

-424 LTIDENGIPKTVEK
+424 LTIDENGIPKTAEK
-438 RISIAEKIIDEAAKY
+438 RIGIAEKIITEAAKY

-481 AIRRLKATRR
+481 AIRRLKATHS

-496 GISNVSFG
+496 GISNISFG

-511 NTGFLTAA
+511 NSGFLTAA

-529 NPNVRENIECIDVFN
+529 NPNIRENIECIDVFN
-544 VLTARDKGAKNYT
+544 VLTARDEGAKTYT
-557 EKYAGFSPASV
+557 EKYSGVSPTNV
-568 AAPKKAAA
+568 DVPKNAA
-576 SAKADDGDLAHL
+576 SSAEADGDLFYL

-593 PGAEDATD
+593 PAENATD
-601 RLLQEGASAE
+601 KLLDEGLSAE

-651 AIKRRMKTD
+651 AIKRRMK
-660 SIASKGKIIM
+660 SGSAVSKGKVVM

-691 YGYEVIDLGKN
+691 YGYDVIDLGKN
-702 VPPEEVVDAVKKHGA
+702 VPPEDVVDAVKKHGA
-717 RLVGLSALM
+717 KLVGLSALM
-726 TTTIKNMEETVSL
+726 TTTVKNMEETIRL
-739 LKRECPGVKTMV
+739 LKRECPEVKIMV
-751 GGAVLTREYAE
+751 GGAVLTKEYAE

-775 DVRFAAEVYGE
+775 DVKIASTVYGDKP
-786 R
+786 

>member
-10 KGILLFDGA
+10 KGILIFDGA
-19 FGTELMRRNI
+19 FGTELMRRKI
-29 PTGTVPELIN
+29 RAGTVPELIN

-45 VLSVHRDYIA
+45 VYSVHRDYIA

-66 GANRFKAGAR
+66 GANRFKAGEK
-76 SDEIIAAAVSNAKKA
+76 SEEIIAAAVSTAKKA
-91 AGKNALVALDLGPTG
+91 AEKRALVALDLGPTG

-116 FEEFYD
+116 FEEFYE
-122 CFKAAVIAGK
+122 CYKAAVIAGK
-132 GADMV
+132 GADLV
-137 LIETMSD
+137 LLETMSD

-169 DENMRTFTGTPVDA
+169 GENMRTFTGTPVDA
-183 FVYSVKSL
+183 FVYSVRSY

-208 VVERI
+208 IVERI

-229 PDANGNYDVSPE
+229 PDSNGNYNVSPE
-241 EFAEYAETFRQKG
+241 EFAEYAEIFRQKG
-254 VSVIGGCCGTTPAHI
+254 VSVIGGCCGTTPEHI
-269 SAVKARVGR
+269 AAIRSVIGR

-288 PAVASATRVVYLDGV
+288 PAVSSATRVVYLDGV

-319 EALRAG
+319 EALRSG

-335 EQEDAGAKI
+335 EQEEAGAKI

-349 GIPEVDEAETL
+349 GIPEIDEAETL
-360 IKLVRHLESVTDLPL
+360 VKLVRHLESVTDLPL

-396 IVNSVNGEQASLQR
+396 VVNSVNGEPSSLNR

-424 LTIDENGIPKTVEK
+424 LTIDENGIPKTAEK
-438 RISIAEKIIDEAAKY
+438 RIGIAEKIITEAAKH

-481 AIRRLKATRR
+481 AIRRLKATHS

-496 GISNVSFG
+496 GISNISFG

-511 NTGFLTAA
+511 NSGFLTAA

-529 NPNVRENIECIDVFN
+529 NPNIRENTECIDVFN
-544 VLTARDKGAKNYT
+544 VLTARDEGAKTYT
-557 EKYAGFSPASV
+557 EKYSGVSPTNV
-568 AAPKKAAA
+568 DVPKKAAS
-576 SAKADDGDLAHL
+576 SAEADGDLFYL

-593 PGAEDATD
+593 PAENATD
-601 RLLQEGASAE
+601 KLLDEGLSAE

-651 AIKRRMKTD
+651 AIKRRMK
-660 SIASKGKIIM
+660 SGSAVSKGKVVM

-691 YGYEVIDLGKN
+691 YGYDVIDMGKN
-702 VPPEEVVDAVKKHGA
+702 VPPEDVVDAVKKHGA
-717 RLVGLSALM
+717 KLVGLSALM
-726 TTTIKNMEETVSL
+726 TTTVKNMEETIRL
-739 LKRECPGVKTMV
+739 LKRECPEVKIMV
-751 GGAVLTREYAE
+751 GGAVLTKEYAE

-775 DVRFAAEVYGE
+775 DVKIASTVYGDKP
-786 R
+786 

>member
-10 KGILLFDGA
+10 KGILIFDGA
-19 FGTELMRRNI
+19 FGTELMRRKI
-29 PTGTVPELIN
+29 RAGTVPELIN

-45 VLSVHRDYIA
+45 VYSVHRDYIA

-66 GANRFKAGAR
+66 GANRFKAGEK
-76 SDEIIAAAVSNAKKA
+76 SEEIIAAAVSTAKKA
-91 AGKNALVALDLGPTG
+91 AEKRALVALDLGPTG

-116 FEEFYD
+116 FEEFYE
-122 CFKAAVIAGK
+122 CYKAAVIAGK
-132 GADMV
+132 GADLV
-137 LIETMSD
+137 LLETMSD

-169 DENMRTFTGTPVDA
+169 GENMRTFTGTPVDA
-183 FVYSVKSL
+183 FVYSVRSY

-229 PDANGNYDVSPE
+229 PDSNGNYNVSPE
-241 EFAEYAETFRQKG
+241 EFAEYAEIFRQKG
-254 VSVIGGCCGTTPAHI
+254 VSVIGGCCGTTPEHI
-269 SAVKARVGR
+269 AAIRSVIGR

-288 PAVASATRVVYLDGV
+288 PAVSSATRVVYLDGV

-319 EALRAG
+319 EALRSG

-349 GIPEVDEAETL
+349 GIPEIDEAETL
-360 IKLVRHLESVTDLPL
+360 VKLVRHLESVTDLPL

-396 IVNSVNGEQASLQR
+396 VVNSVNGEPSSLNR

-424 LTIDENGIPKTVEK
+424 LTIDENGIPKTAEK
-438 RISIAEKIIDEAAKY
+438 RIGIAEKIITEAAKY

-481 AIRRLKATRR
+481 AIRRLKATRS

-496 GISNVSFG
+496 GISNISFG

-511 NTGFLTAA
+511 NSGFLTAA

-529 NPNVRENIECIDVFN
+529 NPNIRENTECIDVFN
-544 VLTARDKGAKNYT
+544 VLTARDEGAKTYT
-557 EKYAGFSPASV
+557 EKYSGASPTNV
-568 AAPKKAAA
+568 DVPKNAA
-576 SAKADDGDLAHL
+576 SSAEADGDLFYL

-593 PGAEDATD
+593 PAENATD
-601 RLLQEGASAE
+601 KLLDEGLSAE

-651 AIKRRMKTD
+651 AIKRRMK
-660 SIASKGKIIM
+660 SGSAVSKGKVVM

-691 YGYEVIDLGKN
+691 YGYDVIDLGKN
-702 VPPEEVVDAVKKHGA
+702 VPPEDVVDAVKKHGA
-717 RLVGLSALM
+717 KLVGLSALM
-726 TTTIKNMEETVSL
+726 TTTVKNMEETIRL
-739 LKRECPGVKTMV
+739 LKRECPEVKIMV
-751 GGAVLTREYAE
+751 GGAVLTKEYAE

-775 DVRFAAEVYGE
+775 DVKIASTVYGDKP
-786 R
+786 

>member
-10 KGILLFDGA
+10 KGILIFDGA
-19 FGTELMRRNI
+19 FGTELMRRKI
-29 PTGTVPELIN
+29 RAGTVPELIN

-45 VLSVHRDYIA
+45 VYSVHRDYIA

-66 GANRFKAGAR
+66 GANRFKAGEN
-76 SDEIIAAAVSNAKKA
+76 SEEIIAAAVSTAKKA
-91 AGKNALVALDLGPTG
+91 AEKRALVALDLGPTG

-116 FEEFYD
+116 FEEFYE
-122 CFKAAVIAGK
+122 CYKAAVIAGK
-132 GADMV
+132 GADLV
-137 LIETMSD
+137 LLETMSD

-169 DENMRTFTGTPVDA
+169 GENMRTFTGTPVDA
-183 FVYSVKSL
+183 FVYSVRSY

-208 VVERI
+208 IVERI

-229 PDANGNYDVSPE
+229 PDSNGNYNVSPE
-241 EFAEYAETFRQKG
+241 EFAEYAEIFRQKG
-254 VSVIGGCCGTTPAHI
+254 VSVIGGCCGTTPEHI
-269 SAVKARVGR
+269 AAIRSVIGR

-288 PAVASATRVVYLDGV
+288 PAVSSATRVVYLDGV

-319 EALRAG
+319 EALRSG

-349 GIPEVDEAETL
+349 GIPEIDEAETL
-360 IKLVRHLESVTDLPL
+360 VKLVRHLESVTDLPL

-396 IVNSVNGEQASLQR
+396 VVNSVNGEPSSLNR

-424 LTIDENGIPKTVEK
+424 LTIDENGIPKTAEK
-438 RISIAEKIIDEAAKY
+438 RIGIAEKIITEAAKY

-481 AIRRLKATRR
+481 AIRRLKATRS

-496 GISNVSFG
+496 GISNISFG

-511 NTGFLTAA
+511 NSGFLTAA

-544 VLTARDKGAKNYT
+544 VLTARDEGAKTYT
-557 EKYAGFSPASV
+557 EKYSGVSPTNV
-568 AAPKKAAA
+568 DVPKKAAS
-576 SAKADDGDLAHL
+576 SAEADGDLFYL

-593 PGAEDATD
+593 PAENATD
-601 RLLQEGASAE
+601 KLLDEGLSAE

-651 AIKRRMKTD
+651 AIKRRMK
-660 SIASKGKIIM
+660 SGSAVSKGKVVM

-691 YGYEVIDLGKN
+691 YGYDVIDLGKN
-702 VPPEEVVDAVKKHGA
+702 VPPEDVVDAVKKHGA
-717 RLVGLSALM
+717 KLVGLSALM
-726 TTTIKNMEETVSL
+726 TTTVKNMEETIRL
-739 LKRECPGVKTMV
+739 LKRECPEVKIMV
-751 GGAVLTREYAE
+751 GGAVLTKEYAE

-775 DVRFAAEVYGE
+775 DVKIASTVYGDKP
-786 R
+786 

>member
-10 KGILLFDGA
+10 KGILIFDGA
-19 FGTELMRRNI
+19 FGTELMRRKI
-29 PTGTVPELIN
+29 RAGTVPELIN

-45 VLSVHRDYIA
+45 VYSVHRDYIA

-66 GANRFKAGAR
+66 GANRFKAGEK
-76 SDEIIAAAVSNAKKA
+76 SEEIIAAAVSTAKKA
-91 AGKNALVALDLGPTG
+91 AEKRALVALDLGPTG

-116 FEEFYD
+116 FEEFYE
-122 CFKAAVIAGK
+122 CYKAAVIAGK
-132 GADMV
+132 GADLV
-137 LIETMSD
+137 LLETMSD

-169 DENMRTFTGTPVDA
+169 GENMRTFTGTPVDA
-183 FVYSVKSL
+183 FVYSVRSY

-229 PDANGNYDVSPE
+229 PDSNGNYNVSPE
-241 EFAEYAETFRQKG
+241 EFAEYAEIFRQKG
-254 VSVIGGCCGTTPAHI
+254 VSVIGGCCGTTPEHI
-269 SAVKARVGR
+269 AAIRSVIGR

-288 PAVASATRVVYLDGV
+288 PAVSSATRVVYLDGV

-319 EALRAG
+319 EALRSG

-349 GIPEVDEAETL
+349 GIPEIDEAETL
-360 IKLVRHLESVTDLPL
+360 VKLVRHLESVTDLPL

-396 IVNSVNGEQASLQR
+396 VVNSVNGEPSSLNR

-424 LTIDENGIPKTVEK
+424 LTIDENGIPKTAEK
-438 RISIAEKIIDEAAKY
+438 RIGIAEKIITEAAKY

-481 AIRRLKATRR
+481 AIRRLKATRS

-496 GISNVSFG
+496 GISNISFG

-511 NTGFLTAA
+511 NSGFLTAA

-529 NPNVRENIECIDVFN
+529 NPNIRENTECIDVFN
-544 VLTARDKGAKNYT
+544 VLTARDEGAKTYT
-557 EKYAGFSPASV
+557 EKYSGVSPTNV
-568 AAPKKAAA
+568 DVPKKAAS
-576 SAKADDGDLAHL
+576 SAEADGDLFYL

-593 PGAEDATD
+593 PAENATD
-601 RLLQEGASAE
+601 KLLDEGLSAE

-651 AIKRRMKTD
+651 AIKRRMK
-660 SIASKGKIIM
+660 SGSAVSKGKVVM

-691 YGYEVIDLGKN
+691 YGYDVIDLGKN
-702 VPPEEVVDAVKKHGA
+702 VPPEDVVDAVKKHGA
-717 RLVGLSALM
+717 KLVGLSALM
-726 TTTIKNMEETVSL
+726 TTTVKNMEETIRL
-739 LKRECPGVKTMV
+739 LKRECPEVKIMV
-751 GGAVLTREYAE
+751 GGAVLTKEYAE

-775 DVRFAAEVYGE
+775 DVKIASTVYGDKP
-786 R
+786 

>member
-10 KGILLFDGA
+10 KGILIFDGA
-19 FGTELMRRNI
+19 FGTELMRRKI
-29 PTGTVPELIN
+29 RAGTVPELIN

-45 VLSVHRDYIA
+45 VYSVHRDYIA

-66 GANRFKAGAR
+66 GANRFKAGEK
-76 SDEIIAAAVSNAKKA
+76 SEEIIAAAVSTAKKA
-91 AGKNALVALDLGPTG
+91 AEKRALVALDLGPTG

-116 FEEFYD
+116 FEEFYE
-122 CFKAAVIAGK
+122 CYKAAVIAGK
-132 GADMV
+132 GADLV
-137 LIETMSD
+137 LLETMSD

-169 DENMRTFTGTPVDA
+169 GENMRTFTGTPVDA
-183 FVYSVKSL
+183 FVYSVRSY

-208 VVERI
+208 IVERI

-229 PDANGNYDVSPE
+229 PDSNGNYNVSPE
-241 EFAEYAETFRQKG
+241 EFAEYAEIFRQKG
-254 VSVIGGCCGTTPAHI
+254 VSVIGGCCGTTPEHI
-269 SAVKARVGR
+269 AAIRSVIGR

-288 PAVASATRVVYLDGV
+288 PAVSSATRVVYLDGV

-319 EALRAG
+319 EALRSG

-349 GIPEVDEAETL
+349 GIPEIDEAETL
-360 IKLVRHLESVTDLPL
+360 VKLVRHLESVTDLPL

-396 IVNSVNGEQASLQR
+396 VVNSVNGEPSSLNR

-424 LTIDENGIPKTVEK
+424 LTIDENGIPKTAEK
-438 RISIAEKIIDEAAKY
+438 RIGIAEKIITEAAKY

-481 AIRRLKATRR
+481 AIRRLKATHS

-496 GISNVSFG
+496 GISNISFG

-511 NTGFLTAA
+511 NSGFLTAA

-529 NPNVRENIECIDVFN
+529 NPNIRENTECIDVFN
-544 VLTARDKGAKNYT
+544 VLTARDEGAKTYT
-557 EKYAGFSPASV
+557 EKYSGVSPTNV
-568 AAPKKAAA
+568 DVPKKAAS
-576 SAKADDGDLAHL
+576 SAEADGDLFYL

-593 PGAEDATD
+593 PAENATD
-601 RLLQEGASAE
+601 KLLDEGLSAE

-651 AIKRRMKTD
+651 AIKRRMK
-660 SIASKGKIIM
+660 SGSAVSKGKVVM

-691 YGYEVIDLGKN
+691 YGYDVIDLGKN
-702 VPPEEVVDAVKKHGA
+702 VPPEDVVDAVKKHGA
-717 RLVGLSALM
+717 KLVGLSALM
-726 TTTIKNMEETVSL
+726 TTTVKNMEEAIRL
-739 LKRECPGVKTMV
+739 LKRECPEVKIMV
-751 GGAVLTREYAE
+751 GGAVLTKEYAE

-775 DVRFAAEVYGE
+775 DVKIASTVYGDKP
-786 R
+786 

>member
-10 KGILLFDGA
+10 KGILIFDGA
-19 FGTELMRRNI
+19 FGTELMRRKI
-29 PTGTVPELIN
+29 RAGTVPELIN

-45 VLSVHRDYIA
+45 VYSVHRDYIA

-66 GANRFKAGAR
+66 GANRFKAGEK
-76 SDEIIAAAVSNAKKA
+76 SEEIIAAAVSTAKKA
-91 AGKNALVALDLGPTG
+91 AEKRALVALDLGPTG

-116 FEEFYD
+116 FEEFYE
-122 CFKAAVIAGK
+122 CYKAAVIAGK
-132 GADMV
+132 GADLV
-137 LIETMSD
+137 LLETMSD

-169 DENMRTFTGTPVDA
+169 GENMRTFTGTPVDA
-183 FVYSVKSL
+183 FVYSVRSL

-229 PDANGNYDVSPE
+229 PDSNGNYNVSPE
-241 EFAEYAETFRQKG
+241 EFAEYAEIFRQKG
-254 VSVIGGCCGTTPAHI
+254 VSVIGGCCGTTPEHI
-269 SAVKARVGR
+269 AAIRSVIGR

-288 PAVASATRVVYLDGV
+288 PAVSSATRVVYLDGV

-319 EALRAG
+319 EALRSG

-349 GIPEVDEAETL
+349 GIPEIDEAETL
-360 IKLVRHLESVTDLPL
+360 VKLVRHLESVTDLPL

-396 IVNSVNGEQASLQR
+396 VVNSVNGEPSSLNR

-424 LTIDENGIPKTVEK
+424 LTIDENGIPKTAEK
-438 RISIAEKIIDEAAKY
+438 RIGIAEKIITEAAKY

-481 AIRRLKATRR
+481 AIRRLKATRS

-496 GISNVSFG
+496 GISNISFG

-511 NTGFLTAA
+511 NSGFLTAA

-529 NPNVRENIECIDVFN
+529 NPNIRENTECIDVFN
-544 VLTARDKGAKNYT
+544 VLTARDEGAKTYT
-557 EKYAGFSPASV
+557 EKYSGASPTNV
-568 AAPKKAAA
+568 DVPKNAA
-576 SAKADDGDLAHL
+576 SSAEADGDLFYL

-593 PGAEDATD
+593 PAENATD
-601 RLLQEGASAE
+601 KLLDEGLSAE

-651 AIKRRMKTD
+651 AIKRRMK
-660 SIASKGKIIM
+660 SGSAVSKGKVVM

-691 YGYEVIDLGKN
+691 YGYDVIDLGKN
-702 VPPEEVVDAVKKHGA
+702 VPPEDVVDAVKKHGA
-717 RLVGLSALM
+717 KLVGLSALM
-726 TTTIKNMEETVSL
+726 TTTVKNMEETIRL
-739 LKRECPGVKTMV
+739 LKRECPEVKIMV
-751 GGAVLTREYAE
+751 GGAVLTKEYAE

-775 DVRFAAEVYGE
+775 DVKIASTVYGDKP
-786 R
+786 

>member
-10 KGILLFDGA
+10 KGILIFDGA
-19 FGTELMRRNI
+19 FGTELMRRKI
-29 PTGTVPELIN
+29 RAGTVPELIN

-45 VLSVHRDYIA
+45 VYSVHRDYIA

-66 GANRFKAGAR
+66 GANRFKAGEK
-76 SDEIIAAAVSNAKKA
+76 SEEIIAAAVSTAKKA
-91 AGKNALVALDLGPTG
+91 AEKRALVALDLGPTG

-116 FEEFYD
+116 FEEFYE
-122 CFKAAVIAGK
+122 CYKAAVIAGK
-132 GADMV
+132 GAGLV
-137 LIETMSD
+137 LLETMSD

-169 DENMRTFTGTPVDA
+169 GENMRTFTGTPVDA
-183 FVYSVKSL
+183 FVYSVRSL

-229 PDANGNYDVSPE
+229 PDSNGNYNVSPE
-241 EFAEYAETFRQKG
+241 EFAEYAEIFRQKG
-254 VSVIGGCCGTTPAHI
+254 VSVIGGCCGTTPEHI
-269 SAVKARVGR
+269 AAIRSVIGR

-288 PAVASATRVVYLDGV
+288 PAVSSATRVVYLDGV

-319 EALRAG
+319 EALRSG

-349 GIPEVDEAETL
+349 GIPEIDEAETL
-360 IKLVRHLESVTDLPL
+360 VKLVRHLESVTDLPL

-396 IVNSVNGEQASLQR
+396 VVNSVNGEPSSLNR

-424 LTIDENGIPKTVEK
+424 LTIDENGIPKTAEK
-438 RISIAEKIIDEAAKY
+438 RIGIAEKIITEAAKY

-481 AIRRLKATRR
+481 AIRRLKATHS

-496 GISNVSFG
+496 GISNISFG
-504 LPYRQAI
+504 LPNRQAI
-511 NTGFLTAA
+511 NSGFLTAA

-529 NPNVRENIECIDVFN
+529 NPNIRENTECIDVFN
-544 VLTARDKGAKNYT
+544 VLTARDEGAKTYT
-557 EKYAGFSPASV
+557 EKYSGVSPTNV
-568 AAPKKAAA
+568 DVPKKAAS
-576 SAKADDGDLAHL
+576 SAEADGDLFYL

-593 PGAEDATD
+593 PAENATD
-601 RLLQEGASAE
+601 KLLDKGLSAE

-651 AIKRRMKTD
+651 AIKRRMK
-660 SIASKGKIIM
+660 SGSAVSKGKVVM

-691 YGYEVIDLGKN
+691 YGYDVIDLGKN
-702 VPPEEVVDAVKKHGA
+702 VPPEDVVDAVKKHGA
-717 RLVGLSALM
+717 KLVGLSALM
-726 TTTIKNMEETVSL
+726 TTTVKNMEETIRL
-739 LKRECPGVKTMV
+739 LKRECPEVKIMV
-751 GGAVLTREYAE
+751 GGAVLTKEYAE

-775 DVRFAAEVYGE
+775 DVKIASTVYGDKP
-786 R
+786 

>member
-10 KGILLFDGA
+10 KGILIFDGA
-19 FGTELMRRNI
+19 FGTELMRRKI
-29 PTGTVPELIN
+29 RAGTVPELIN

-45 VLSVHRDYIA
+45 VYSVHRDYIA

-66 GANRFKAGAR
+66 GANRFKAGEK
-76 SDEIIAAAVSNAKKA
+76 SKEIIAAAVSTAKKA
-91 AGKNALVALDLGPTG
+91 AEKRALVALDLGPTG

-116 FEEFYD
+116 FEEFYE
-122 CFKAAVIAGK
+122 CYKAAVIAGK
-132 GADMV
+132 GADLV
-137 LIETMSD
+137 LLETMSD

-169 DENMRTFTGTPVDA
+169 GENMRTFTGTPVDA
-183 FVYSVKSL
+183 FVYSVRSY

-229 PDANGNYDVSPE
+229 PDSNGNYNVSPE
-241 EFAEYAETFRQKG
+241 EFAEYAEIFRQKG
-254 VSVIGGCCGTTPAHI
+254 VSVIGGCCGTTPEHI
-269 SAVKARVGR
+269 AAIRSVIGR

-288 PAVASATRVVYLDGV
+288 PAVSSATRVVYLDGV

-319 EALRAG
+319 EALRSG

-349 GIPEVDEAETL
+349 GIPEIDEAETL
-360 IKLVRHLESVTDLPL
+360 VKLVRHLESVTDLPL

-396 IVNSVNGEQASLQR
+396 VVNSVNGEPSSLNR

-424 LTIDENGIPKTVEK
+424 LTIDENGIPKTAEK
-438 RISIAEKIIDEAAKY
+438 RIGIAEKIITEAAKY

-481 AIRRLKATRR
+481 AIRRLKATHS

-496 GISNVSFG
+496 GISNISFG

-511 NTGFLTAA
+511 NSGFLTAA

-529 NPNVRENIECIDVFN
+529 NPNIRENTECIDVFN
-544 VLTARDKGAKNYT
+544 VLTARDEGAKTYT
-557 EKYAGFSPASV
+557 EKYSGVSPTNV
-568 AAPKKAAA
+568 NVPKKAAS
-576 SAKADDGDLAHL
+576 SAEADGDLFYL

-593 PGAEDATD
+593 PAENATD
-601 RLLQEGASAE
+601 KLLDEGLSAE

-651 AIKRRMKTD
+651 AIKRRMK
-660 SIASKGKIIM
+660 SGSAVSKGKVVM

-691 YGYEVIDLGKN
+691 YGYDVIDLGKN
-702 VPPEEVVDAVKKHGA
+702 VPPEDVVDAVKKHGA
-717 RLVGLSALM
+717 KLVGLSALM
-726 TTTIKNMEETVSL
+726 TTTVKNMEETIRL
-739 LKRECPGVKTMV
+739 LKRECPEVKIMV
-751 GGAVLTREYAE
+751 GGAVLTKEYAE

-775 DVRFAAEVYGE
+775 DVKIASTVYGDKP
-786 R
+786 

>member
-10 KGILLFDGA
+10 KGILIFDGA
-19 FGTELMRRNI
+19 FGTELMRRKI
-29 PTGTVPELIN
+29 RAGTVPELIN

-45 VLSVHRDYIA
+45 VYSVHRDYIA

-66 GANRFKAGAR
+66 GANRFKAGEK
-76 SDEIIAAAVSNAKKA
+76 SEEIIAAAVSTAKKA
-91 AGKNALVALDLGPTG
+91 AEKRALVALDLGPTG

-116 FEEFYD
+116 FEEFYE
-122 CFKAAVIAGK
+122 CYKAAVIAGK
-132 GADMV
+132 GADLV
-137 LIETMSD
+137 LLETMSD

-169 DENMRTFTGTPVDA
+169 GENMRTFTGTPVDA
-183 FVYSVKSL
+183 FVYSVRSL

-229 PDANGNYDVSPE
+229 PDSNGNYNVSPE
-241 EFAEYAETFRQKG
+241 EFAEYAEIFRQKG
-254 VSVIGGCCGTTPAHI
+254 VSVIGGCCGTTPEHI
-269 SAVKARVGR
+269 AAIRSVIGR

-288 PAVASATRVVYLDGV
+288 PAVSSATRVVYLDGV

-319 EALRAG
+319 EALRSG

-349 GIPEVDEAETL
+349 GIPEIDEAETL
-360 IKLVRHLESVTDLPL
+360 VKLVRHLESVTDLPL

-396 IVNSVNGEQASLQR
+396 VVNSVNGEPSSLNR

-424 LTIDENGIPKTVEK
+424 LTIDENGIPKTAEK
-438 RISIAEKIIDEAAKY
+438 RIGIAEKIITEAAKY

-481 AIRRLKATRR
+481 AIRRLKATHS

-496 GISNVSFG
+496 GISNISFG

-511 NTGFLTAA
+511 NSGFLTAA

-544 VLTARDKGAKNYT
+544 VLTARDEGAKTYT
-557 EKYAGFSPASV
+557 EKYSGVSPTNV
-568 AAPKKAAA
+568 DVPKKAAS
-576 SAKADDGDLAHL
+576 SAEADGDLFYL

-593 PGAEDATD
+593 PAENATD
-601 RLLQEGASAE
+601 KLLDEGLSAE

-651 AIKRRMKTD
+651 AIKRRMK
-660 SIASKGKIIM
+660 SGSAVSKGKVVM

-691 YGYEVIDLGKN
+691 YGYDVIDLGKN
-702 VPPEEVVDAVKKHGA
+702 VPPEDVVDAVKKHGA
-717 RLVGLSALM
+717 KLVGLSALM
-726 TTTIKNMEETVSL
+726 TTTVKNMEETIRL
-739 LKRECPGVKTMV
+739 LKRECPEVKIMV
-751 GGAVLTREYAE
+751 GGAVLTKEYAE

-775 DVRFAAEVYGE
+775 DVKIASTVYGDKP
-786 R
+786 

>member
-10 KGILLFDGA
+10 KGILIFDGA
-19 FGTELMRRNI
+19 FGTELMRRKI
-29 PTGTVPELIN
+29 RAGTVPELIN

-45 VLSVHRDYIA
+45 VYSVHRDYIA

-66 GANRFKAGAR
+66 GANRFKAGEK
-76 SDEIIAAAVSNAKKA
+76 SEEIIAAAVSTAKKA
-91 AGKNALVALDLGPTG
+91 AEKRALVALDLGPTG

-116 FEEFYD
+116 FEEFYE
-122 CFKAAVIAGK
+122 CYKAAVIAGK
-132 GADMV
+132 GADLV
-137 LIETMSD
+137 LLETMSD

-169 DENMRTFTGTPVDA
+169 GENMRTFTGTPVDA
-183 FVYSVKSL
+183 FVYSVRSL

-229 PDANGNYDVSPE
+229 PDSNGNYNVSPE
-241 EFAEYAETFRQKG
+241 EFAEYAEIFRQKG
-254 VSVIGGCCGTTPAHI
+254 VSVIGGCCGTTPEHI
-269 SAVKARVGR
+269 AAIRSVIGR

-288 PAVASATRVVYLDGV
+288 PAVSSATRVVYLDGV

-319 EALRAG
+319 EALRSG

-349 GIPEVDEAETL
+349 GIPEIDEAETL
-360 IKLVRHLESVTDLPL
+360 VKLVRHLESVTDLPL

-396 IVNSVNGEQASLQR
+396 VVNSVNGEPSSLNR

-424 LTIDENGIPKTVEK
+424 LTIDENGIPKTAEK
-438 RISIAEKIIDEAAKY
+438 RIGIAEKIIAEAAKY

-481 AIRRLKATRR
+481 AIRRLKATHS

-496 GISNVSFG
+496 GISNISFG

-511 NTGFLTAA
+511 NSGFLTAA

-529 NPNVRENIECIDVFN
+529 NPNIRENTECIDVFN
-544 VLTARDKGAKNYT
+544 VLTARDEGAKTYT
-557 EKYAGFSPASV
+557 EKYSGVSPANV
-568 AAPKKAAA
+568 DVPKKAAS
-576 SAKADDGDLAHL
+576 SAEADGDLFYL

-593 PGAEDATD
+593 PAENATD
-601 RLLQEGASAE
+601 KLLDEGLSAE

-651 AIKRRMKTD
+651 AIKRRMK
-660 SIASKGKIIM
+660 SGSAVSKGKVVM

-691 YGYEVIDLGKN
+691 YGYDVIDLGKN
-702 VPPEEVVDAVKKHGA
+702 VPPEDVVDAVKKHGA
-717 RLVGLSALM
+717 KLVGLSALM
-726 TTTIKNMEETVSL
+726 TTTVKNMEETIRL
-739 LKRECPGVKTMV
+739 LKRECPEVKIMV
-751 GGAVLTREYAE
+751 GGAVLTKEYAE

-775 DVRFAAEVYGE
+775 DVKIASTVYGDKP
-786 R
+786 

>member
-10 KGILLFDGA
+10 KGILIFDGA
-19 FGTELMRRNI
+19 FGTELMRRKI
-29 PTGTVPELIN
+29 RAGTVPELIN

-45 VLSVHRDYIA
+45 VYSVHRDYIA

-66 GANRFKAGAR
+66 GANRFKAGEK
-76 SDEIIAAAVSNAKKA
+76 SEEIIAAAVSTAKKA
-91 AGKNALVALDLGPTG
+91 AEKRALVALDLGPTG

-116 FEEFYD
+116 FEEFYE
-122 CFKAAVIAGK
+122 CYKAAVIAGK
-132 GADMV
+132 GADLV
-137 LIETMSD
+137 LLETMSD

-169 DENMRTFTGTPVDA
+169 GENMRTFTGTPVDA
-183 FVYSVKSL
+183 FVYSVRSY

-208 VVERI
+208 IVERI

-229 PDANGNYDVSPE
+229 PDSNGNYNVSPE
-241 EFAEYAETFRQKG
+241 EFAEYAEIFRQKG
-254 VSVIGGCCGTTPAHI
+254 VSVIGGCCGTTPEHI
-269 SAVKARVGR
+269 AAIRSVIGR

-288 PAVASATRVVYLDGV
+288 PAVSSATRVVYLDGV

-319 EALRAG
+319 EALRSG

-349 GIPEVDEAETL
+349 GIPEIDEAETL
-360 IKLVRHLESVTDLPL
+360 VKLVRHLESVTDLPL

-396 IVNSVNGEQASLQR
+396 VVNSVNGEPSSLNR

-424 LTIDENGIPKTVEK
+424 LTIDENGIPKTPEK
-438 RISIAEKIIDEAAKY
+438 RIGIAEKIITEAAKY

-481 AIRRLKATRR
+481 AIRRLKATHS

-496 GISNVSFG
+496 GISNISFG

-511 NTGFLTAA
+511 NSGFLTAA

-529 NPNVRENIECIDVFN
+529 NPNIRENTECIDVFN
-544 VLTARDKGAKNYT
+544 VLTARDEGAKTYT
-557 EKYAGFSPASV
+557 EKYSRVSPTNV
-568 AAPKKAAA
+568 DVPKKAAS
-576 SAKADDGDLAHL
+576 SAEADGDLFYL

-593 PGAEDATD
+593 PAENATD
-601 RLLQEGASAE
+601 KLLDEGLSAE

-651 AIKRRMKTD
+651 AIKRRMK
-660 SIASKGKIIM
+660 SGSAVSKGKVVM

-691 YGYEVIDLGKN
+691 YGYDVIDLGKN
-702 VPPEEVVDAVKKHGA
+702 VPPEDVVDAVKKHGA
-717 RLVGLSALM
+717 KLVGLSALM
-726 TTTIKNMEETVSL
+726 TTTVKNMEETIRL
-739 LKRECPGVKTMV
+739 LKRECPEVKIMV
-751 GGAVLTREYAE
+751 GGAVLTKEYAE

-775 DVRFAAEVYGE
+775 DVKIASTVYGDKP
-786 R
+786 

>member
-10 KGILLFDGA
+10 KGILIFDGA
-19 FGTELMRRNI
+19 FGTELMRRKI
-29 PTGTVPELIN
+29 RTGTFPELIN

-45 VLSVHRDYIA
+45 VYSVHRDYIA

-66 GANRFKAGAR
+66 GANRFKAGEK
-76 SDEIIAAAVSNAKKA
+76 SEEIIAAAVSTAKKA
-91 AGKNALVALDLGPTG
+91 AEKRALVALDLGPTG

-116 FEEFYD
+116 FEEFYE
-122 CFKAAVIAGK
+122 CYKAAVIAGK
-132 GADMV
+132 GADLV
-137 LIETMSD
+137 LLETMSD

-169 DENMRTFTGTPVDA
+169 GENMRTFTGTPVDA
-183 FVYSVKSL
+183 FVYSVRSL

-229 PDANGNYDVSPE
+229 PDSNGNYNVSPE
-241 EFAEYAETFRQKG
+241 EFAEYAEIFRQKG
-254 VSVIGGCCGTTPAHI
+254 VSVIGGCCGTTPEHI
-269 SAVKARVGR
+269 AAIRSVIGR

-288 PAVASATRVVYLDGV
+288 PAVSSATRVVYLDGV

-319 EALRAG
+319 EALRSG

-349 GIPEVDEAETL
+349 GIPEIDEAETL
-360 IKLVRHLESVTDLPL
+360 VKLVRHLESVTDLPL

-396 IVNSVNGEQASLQR
+396 VVNSVNGEPSSLNR

-424 LTIDENGIPKTVEK
+424 LTIDENGIPKTAEK
-438 RISIAEKIIDEAAKY
+438 RIGIAEKIITEAAKY

-481 AIRRLKATRR
+481 AIRRLKATHS

-496 GISNVSFG
+496 GISNISFG

-511 NTGFLTAA
+511 NSGFLTAA

-529 NPNVRENIECIDVFN
+529 NPNIRENTECIDVFN
-544 VLTARDKGAKNYT
+544 VLTARDEGAKTYA
-557 EKYAGFSPASV
+557 EKYSGVSPTNV
-568 AAPKKAAA
+568 DVPKKAAS
-576 SAKADDGDLAHL
+576 SAEADGDLFYL

-593 PGAEDATD
+593 PAENATD
-601 RLLQEGASAE
+601 KLLDEGLSAE

-651 AIKRRMKTD
+651 AIKRRMK
-660 SIASKGKIIM
+660 SGSAVSKGKVVM

-691 YGYEVIDLGKN
+691 YGYDVIDLGKN
-702 VPPEEVVDAVKKHGA
+702 VPPEDVVDAVKNHGA
-717 RLVGLSALM
+717 KLVGLSALM
-726 TTTIKNMEETVSL
+726 TTTVKNMEETIRL
-739 LKRECPGVKTMV
+739 LKRECPEVKIMV
-751 GGAVLTREYAE
+751 GGAVLTKEYAE

-775 DVRFAAEVYGE
+775 DVKIASTVYGDKP
-786 R
+786 

>member
-10 KGILLFDGA
+10 KGILIFDGA
-19 FGTELMRRNI
+19 FGTELMRRKI
-29 PTGTVPELIN
+29 RAGTVPELIN

-45 VLSVHRDYIA
+45 VYSVHRDYIA

-66 GANRFKAGAR
+66 GANRFKAGEK
-76 SDEIIAAAVSNAKKA
+76 SEEIIAAAVSTAKKA
-91 AGKNALVALDLGPTG
+91 AEKRALVALDLGPTG

-116 FEEFYD
+116 FEEFYE
-122 CFKAAVIAGK
+122 CYKAAVIAGK
-132 GADMV
+132 GADLV
-137 LIETMSD
+137 LLETMSD

-169 DENMRTFTGTPVDA
+169 GENMRTFTGTPVDA
-183 FVYSVKSL
+183 FVYSVRSL

-229 PDANGNYDVSPE
+229 PDSNGNYNVSPE
-241 EFAEYAETFRQKG
+241 EFAEYAEIFRQKG
-254 VSVIGGCCGTTPAHI
+254 VSVIGGCCGTTPEHI
-269 SAVKARVGR
+269 AAIRSVIGR

-288 PAVASATRVVYLDGV
+288 PAVSSATRVVYLDGV

-319 EALRAG
+319 EALRSG

-349 GIPEVDEAETL
+349 GIPEIDEAETL
-360 IKLVRHLESVTDLPL
+360 VKLVRHLESVTDLPL

-396 IVNSVNGEQASLQR
+396 VVNSVNGEPSSLNR

-424 LTIDENGIPKTVEK
+424 LTIDENGIPKTAEK
-438 RISIAEKIIDEAAKY
+438 RIGIAEKIITEAAKY

-481 AIRRLKATRR
+481 AIRRLKATHS

-496 GISNVSFG
+496 GISNISFG

-511 NTGFLTAA
+511 NSGFLTAA

-529 NPNVRENIECIDVFN
+529 NPNIRENTECIDVFN
-544 VLTARDKGAKNYT
+544 VLTARDEGAKTYT
-557 EKYAGFSPASV
+557 EKYSGVSPASV
-568 AAPKKAAA
+568 DVPKKAAS
-576 SAKADDGDLAHL
+576 SAEADGDLFYL

-593 PGAEDATD
+593 PAENATD
-601 RLLQEGASAE
+601 KLLDEGLSAE

-651 AIKRRMKTD
+651 AIKRRMK
-660 SIASKGKIIM
+660 SGSAVSKGKVVM

-691 YGYEVIDLGKN
+691 YGYDVIDLGKN
-702 VPPEEVVDAVKKHGA
+702 VPPEDVVDAVKKHGA
-717 RLVGLSALM
+717 KLVGLSALM
-726 TTTIKNMEETVSL
+726 TTTVKNMEETIRL
-739 LKRECPGVKTMV
+739 LKRECPEVKIMV
-751 GGAVLTREYAE
+751 GGAVLTKEYAE

-775 DVRFAAEVYGE
+775 DVKIASTVYGDKP
-786 R
+786 